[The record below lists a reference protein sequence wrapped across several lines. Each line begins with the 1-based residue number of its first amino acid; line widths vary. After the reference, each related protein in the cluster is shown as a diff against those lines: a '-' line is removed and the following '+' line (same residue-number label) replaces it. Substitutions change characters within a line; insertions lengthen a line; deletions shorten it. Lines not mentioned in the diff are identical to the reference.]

1 MVAAYLLV
9 SCVVHYILL
18 PESYPGP
25 GDFPRHG
32 QTFINPESGESVTF
46 IKDRY
51 QGDPDEV
58 VIQVEFA
65 VEGSVPLAHVHS
77 NMNEVFSGL
86 EETTHLLVDGVEHT
100 LTRGQSIEIKAG
112 TPHLPYNKTANAS
125 KVKVQMNPVGVFDLC
140 LVNIHQTLSKPASH
154 GNWLDTQLQLARY
167 ASLCDVYRGD
177 IPVWIQKV
185 GLFFIAP
192 TIRALGYPAWK
203 VTKL

>member
-1 MVAAYLLV
+1 MNSQTFLRRFAIMVAAYLLV

-46 IKDRY
+46 IKDIKVTRI
-51 QGDPDEV
+51 

-86 EETTHLLVDGVEHT
+86 RQPICSLTAWNT
-100 LTRGQSIEIKAG
+100 L
-112 TPHLPYNKTANAS
+112 
-125 KVKVQMNPVGVFDLC
+125 
-140 LVNIHQTLSKPASH
+140 
-154 GNWLDTQLQLARY
+154 
-167 ASLCDVYRGD
+167 
-177 IPVWIQKV
+177 
-185 GLFFIAP
+185 
-192 TIRALGYPAWK
+192 
-203 VTKL
+203 